1 MLQTRTR
8 TESLVLFWGLPFSLL
23 RFLLKGLQRKLPARK
38 NYNRIETTKKGQ
50 EPQFAPFHRIQ
61 KHVFMT
67 KKTPKKK
74 IKQKPTS
81 LNRKLEPRAS
91 FHVSEEHRIT
101 ACLAMTKNTSL
112 IFRFC
117 TVVLTYL
124 SELLQCISWWLLT
137 GFVVFLLR

>member
-50 EPQFAPFHRIQ
+50 ELQFAPFHRIQ

-67 KKTPKKK
+67 KKKLQKKKK
-74 IKQKPTS
+74 IKQKPTA

-91 FHVSEEHRIT
+91 FHVS
-101 ACLAMTKNTSL
+101 
-112 IFRFC
+112 
-117 TVVLTYL
+117 
-124 SELLQCISWWLLT
+124 
-137 GFVVFLLR
+137 

>member
-50 EPQFAPFHRIQ
+50 ELQFAPFHRIQ

-67 KKTPKKK
+67 KKTPKK
-74 IKQKPTS
+74 P
-81 LNRKLEPRAS
+81 
-91 FHVSEEHRIT
+91 
-101 ACLAMTKNTSL
+101 KNQQPHSSDERL
-112 IFRFC
+112 K
-117 TVVLTYL
+117 
-124 SELLQCISWWLLT
+124 SH
-137 GFVVFLLR
+137 

>member
-38 NYNRIETTKKGQ
+38 NYNRIETTKKRTRTAICTF
-50 EPQFAPFHRIQ
+50 PQNSKACFYD
-61 KHVFMT
+61 
-67 KKTPKKK
+67 KKNSKKKK
-74 IKQKPTS
+74 IKQKPTA

-124 SELLQCISWWLLT
+124 SELLQCIS
-137 GFVVFLLR
+137 